1 MLHLQIDRTYR
12 KAMLLPRTG
21 SSINTIKGNPQ
32 NQSNKEPTSS
42 LPSLMRIPISFYNI
56 KAQAL
61 VDTGAAASFISLSLL
76 KKLSFEKLVDKK
88 NEFWKPIF
96 RTVVG
101 DKIKIKGLY
110 EIDITLLDEDHFKH
124 TFYVL
129 EHVDEGCI
137 LGIDFLNNLDIVIS
151 AKDRSLLYKYND

>member
-1 MLHLQIDRTYR
+1 MLHLQKDRTNS

-76 KKLSFEKLVDKK
+76 KKLPFK
-88 NEFWKPIF
+88 NWWINKMNFGSLF
-96 RTVVG
+96 
-101 DKIKIKGLY
+101 
-110 EIDITLLDEDHFKH
+110 
-124 TFYVL
+124 L
-129 EHVDEGCI
+129 E
-137 LGIDFLNNLDIVIS
+137 
-151 AKDRSLLYKYND
+151 R